1 LLSVLASAH
10 SPLAAATAFA
20 VLAAHVALLV
30 SGLLGA
36 TRWWPWLLAAQV
48 VLTYAPVAVW
58 PRVTALWGMSAFLA
72 GACLVRLRPPWSW
85 LGYGLVTVVLLPLP
99 WWYERSVRAVV
110 YVALVIAAVGFL
122 LYAMAWLHRLATDLP
137 AVEARIGAIEAA
149 RERRRLLR
157 DAHDLLGFR
166 LSALVL
172 KLELA
177 HRGDAERA
185 REELAEARTQARAA
199 LAEAHALTA
208 EPPEL
213 SLATELATAT
223 A

>member
-1 LLSVLASAH
+1 MVDRAPHYVVAPRLARAVVVVLIGGFSGLTLLSVLASAH

-99 WWYERSVRAVV
+99 WWYERSVRAVTST
-110 YVALVIAAVGFL
+110 G
-122 LYAMAWLHRLATDLP
+122 
-137 AVEARIGAIEAA
+137 
-149 RERRRLLR
+149 R
-157 DAHDLLGFR
+157 DASR
-166 LSALVL
+166 N
-172 KLELA
+172 
-177 HRGDAERA
+177 
-185 REELAEARTQARAA
+185 AA
-199 LAEAHALTA
+199 
-208 EPPEL
+208 
-213 SLATELATAT
+213 
-223 A
+223 